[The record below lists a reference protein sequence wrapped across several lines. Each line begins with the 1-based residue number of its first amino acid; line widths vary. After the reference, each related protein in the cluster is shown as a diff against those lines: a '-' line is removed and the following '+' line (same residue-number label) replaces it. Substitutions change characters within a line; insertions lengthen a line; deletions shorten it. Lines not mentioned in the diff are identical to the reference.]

1 MKRAPIPALGL
12 ALGLVL
18 ATACSTDRVGWGRR
32 GRYWKLDERPA
43 LQVRRGPQIL
53 DSKSGEL
60 AITWLGVRAPDGQPR
75 LLACELTVFDDRN
88 RNGTPEADEVVCV
101 RESSER
107 TAKILFDDVRVR
119 PGAGIH
125 LLARLVARTEDEVR
139 NVSWSV
145 APD

>member
-1 MKRAPIPALGL
+1 VKRAPIPALGL
-12 ALGLVL
+12 ALGLFL
-18 ATACSTDRVGWGRR
+18 ATACATDRVGWGRR
-32 GRYWKLDERPA
+32 GRFWKLDETPA

-53 DSKSGEL
+53 DPKSGEL
-60 AITWLGVRAPDGQPR
+60 AITWLGVRSPDGQPP

-88 RNGTPEADEVVCV
+88 QNGTPEADEVVCV

-119 PGAGIH
+119 GSAGAR
-125 LLARLVARTEDEVR
+125 LLARLVVRTEDQVR
-139 NVSWSV
+139 NVTWSV

>member
-1 MKRAPIPALGL
+1 LIL
-12 ALGLVL
+12 AAGLVL
-18 ATACSTDRVGWGRR
+18 LASCASDRVGWGRR
-32 GRYWKLDERPA
+32 GRFWKLDETPA

-53 DSKSGEL
+53 DPNSGEI

-88 RNGTPEADEVVCV
+88 QNGTPEADEVVCV

-119 PGAGIH
+119 CGAGTR
-125 LLARLVARTEDEVR
+125 LLARLVARTEDQVR